1 MFGSNFLQILQ
12 KDNIDTTNVTFT
24 ETSPTSVATI
34 LVDTTGRNAIA
45 VNFGATLELAES
57 DVDFA
62 IEAIKQSKILV
73 TTRMVNEAVA
83 LHSLKVAKENGC
95 ELPFF
100 LFCFKFLIIFLF
112 QSNYCFQ
119 FCTSK

>member
-12 KDNIDTTNVTFT
+12 TDNIDTSNVTFT

-45 VNFGATLELAES
+45 VNFGATLELTVS
-57 DVDFA
+57 DVDNA

-83 LHSLKVAKENGC
+83 LHSLKLAKENGC
-95 ELPFF
+95 ELHF
-100 LFCFKFLIIFLF
+100 FCFVINF
-112 QSNYCFQ
+112 
-119 FCTSK
+119 